1 MRDKNFKKVFGVEDK
16 SFYLCSPNRNGECL
30 ESKKGVRRKAE
41 PNKTRKLN
49 TLRIKAGSST
59 IRMPSREGEAEKFF
73 KEMSSSITRTTQ
85 VV

>member
-16 SFYLCSPNRNGECL
+16 SFYLCSPKRNGECL

-49 TLRIKAGSST
+49 TFRNKREAQRYACRAVKGRQKSSL
-59 IRMPSREGEAEKFF
+59 K
-73 KEMSSSITRTTQ
+73 KCQ
-85 VV
+85 VA